1 MSQES
6 TLQEFDALIASSMI
20 SSGMG
25 DIGSYTPYGGGT
37 SIDGISCLVDKVYA
51 EFGSDAGAVGG
62 TKTVITFYLSE
73 VPVPTRLSS
82 IQIGSRTWKLQELD
96 AQDESMTR
104 WVVVQ

>member
-6 TLQEFDALIASSMI
+6 ALQELDSLIASQLI
-20 SSGMG
+20 SAGLG
-25 DIGSYTPYGGGT
+25 DIGSYTPAGGGA

-51 EFGSDAGAVGG
+51 EFGNDGAAVGG

-82 IQIGSRTWKLQELD
+82 ITIGARTWKLQELD

-104 WVVVQ
+104 WVVVP